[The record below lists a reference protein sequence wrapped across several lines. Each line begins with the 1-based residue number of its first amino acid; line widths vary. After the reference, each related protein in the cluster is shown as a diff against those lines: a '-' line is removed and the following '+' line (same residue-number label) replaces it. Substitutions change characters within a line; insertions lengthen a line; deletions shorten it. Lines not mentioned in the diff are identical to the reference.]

1 MAQEKKYKTLLS
13 NTATVAIGTLGS
25 KLLVYLLVRLYTSV
39 LSGEEYSIASNI
51 TELATLLIPFISLGI
66 GEAVFRFTMDKTKD
80 SREIFTL
87 GFVAIGLGALLL
99 PPLAALLLSID
110 YFKNYV
116 WLLYLYVIA
125 SAIHT
130 NCSQFIRAK
139 AMFRLYA
146 AQGLFN
152 TLLTITFNILFLIPL
167 QMGVVGYVL
176 SVALADLLSSALII
190 IAARLHRYVSFRSIR
205 KSTLKAMLLYSL
217 PLIPTTVSWWITNV
231 SDRYMITYMKGDAIN
246 GLYAA
251 AYKIPSLLMVLI
263 GIFNSAWKYSAVE
276 EKDQAD
282 ATAFFSQVYRSFV
295 TVLFCI
301 AGGIIA
307 FSRLLS
313 LLMFGKDFR
322 EAWVYIPIL
331 TLAMTFSALSSFTG
345 TVFIV
350 EKKSSYSL
358 YTSLG
363 AAAINILLNLLLIPL
378 FTTERFGAMGA
389 AIATLAAY
397 IVMFVLRLWLSV
409 RLTHYR
415 PYLTVTLLNTVTVG
429 AMALVATAE
438 LSYTAVIEAGLLV
451 ILLAIN
457 YRGILSTLRTFLA
470 RNKRSPKTEE

>member
-1 MAQEKKYKTLLS
+1 MAQDKKYKTLLS

-39 LSGEEYSIASNI
+39 LTDTEYSIASNI

-66 GEAVFRFTMDKTKD
+66 GEAVFRFAMDKTKND
-80 SREIFTL
+80 REIFTL
-87 GFVAIGLGALLL
+87 GFVAIGIGALLL
-99 PPLAALLLSID
+99 PPLAALLSAFD
-110 YFKNYV
+110 YFKGYV
-116 WLLYLYVIA
+116 WLLIAYVIA
-125 SAIHT
+125 SSIHT

-146 AQGLFN
+146 AQGLLN
-152 TLLTITFNILFLIPL
+152 TLLMIGFNILFL
-167 QMGVVGYVL
+167 VVLRIGITGYVL
-176 SVALADLLSSALII
+176 SVALADLLSSLFIFLVAKLY
-190 IAARLHRYVSFRSIR
+190 RKLDLRSIR

-231 SDRYMITYMKGDAIN
+231 SDRYMITYVKGDAIN

-276 EKDQAD
+276 ERGTKDASH
-282 ATAFFSQVYRSFV
+282 FFSEVYRSFL

-307 FSRLLS
+307 FSRVFAA
-313 LLMFGKDFR
+313 LMFGEGFR

-331 TLAMTFSALSSFTG
+331 TVAMAFSALSSFTG

-350 EKKSSYSL
+350 EKKSALSF

-363 AAAINILLNLLLIPL
+363 GALINILLNLLLIPR
-378 FTTERFGAMGA
+378 FTSTRFGAMGA
-389 AIATLAAY
+389 AIATLVAY
-397 IVMFVLRLWLSV
+397 AVMFLLRLFLST
-409 RLTHYR
+409 RLANYR
-415 PYLTVTLLNTVTVG
+415 AYLAVTLLNTLTVSAMAVVVTLEVPYRIAIVG
-429 AMALVATAE
+429 A
-438 LSYTAVIEAGLLV
+438 LLLL
-451 ILLAIN
+451 LLAIN
-457 YRGILSTLRTFLA
+457 YRGILSTLRIFL
-470 RNKRSPKTEE
+470 KRPSKA